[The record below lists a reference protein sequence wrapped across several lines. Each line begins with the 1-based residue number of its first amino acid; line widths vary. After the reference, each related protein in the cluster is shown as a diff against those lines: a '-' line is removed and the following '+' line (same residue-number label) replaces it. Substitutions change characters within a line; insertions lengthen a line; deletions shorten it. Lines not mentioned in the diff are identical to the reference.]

1 MRIRIAVDIM
11 SGDNAPEV
19 LIRGTLK
26 AAEDFGIDLIL
37 VGDKKYETLVPAG
50 KVKYVIS
57 DSVVQMEDEPVC
69 VVKEKA
75 DSSMAV
81 GVKLLKDGEADA
93 LVSSGN
99 TGALFTAASLM
110 IRRVKGVR
118 RAALGTVLPLENP
131 FIMCDV
137 GANIDA
143 TPEILLQFGK
153 MGSLYAK
160 GVLGIENPRVAL
172 LNNGAEET
180 KGTPLYTEA
189 HALLKADKSIN
200 FIGNCEGR
208 DLPNNF
214 CDVVVCDGFT
224 GNIALKLIE
233 GMGAFMSRKIKG
245 IFYRSIFAKI
255 AGLITKR
262 GTNALKKQMD
272 HKEYGGAPF
281 LGIAK
286 PVIKAHGS
294 SDEKGIYSAIR
305 QAKLFFESGITE
317 KMALD
322 MANSETVK
330 TETEKKEEHDE

>member
-11 SGDNAPEV
+11 SGDSAPDS
-19 LIRGTLK
+19 LIRGAMK
-26 AAEDFGIDLIL
+26 AAVDFNVDIIL
-37 VGDKKYETLVPAG
+37 VGDKQYESLIP
-50 KVKYVIS
+50 KQNNIKFIPS
-57 DSVVQMEDEPVC
+57 FSVVQMQDEPVC

-75 DSSMAV
+75 DSSMAIACT
-81 GVKLLKDGEADA
+81 LLKDGEADA

-110 IRRVKGVR
+110 IRRVKGIR
-118 RAALGTVLPLENP
+118 RAALGSVLPLENP
-131 FIMCDV
+131 FIMVDV
-137 GANIDA
+137 GANLDA

-189 HALLKADKSIN
+189 YALLKADTSIN

-208 DLPNNF
+208 ELPNNF

-233 GMGAFMSRKIKG
+233 GMGAFMSRKIKN
-245 IFYRSIFAKI
+245 IFYRSIVSKF

-281 LGIAK
+281 LGISK

-305 QAKLFFESGITE
+305 QAKLFFESGIIE
-317 KMALD
+317 KMVSSI
-322 MANSETVK
+322 ANAK
-330 TETEKKEEHDE
+330 GEKEAKDER

>member
-1 MRIRIAVDIM
+1 MRTRIAVDIM
-11 SGDNAPEV
+11 SGDNAPE
-19 LIRGTLK
+19 LIINGVLK
-26 AAEDFGIDLIL
+26 AASELEVDIIL
-37 VGDKKYETLVPAG
+37 VGDKKYES
-50 KVKYVIS
+50 YIS
-57 DSVVQMEDEPVC
+57 TEYKESVSFVSSNSVVGMKDEPI
-69 VVKEKA
+69 VVIKDKA
-75 DSSMAV
+75 DSSMAIATA
-81 GVKLLKDGEADA
+81 LLKDDKADA
-93 LVSSGN
+93 LVSAGN

-118 RAALGTVLPLENP
+118 RAALGAVIPLDNP
-131 FIMCDV
+131 IIMLDV

-143 TPEILLQFGK
+143 TPNILAQFGK

-172 LNNGAEET
+172 LNNGSEET
-180 KGTPLYTEA
+180 KGTQLYCDTYT
-189 HALLKADKSIN
+189 LLKADTSIN

-214 CDVVVCDGFT
+214 CDVVVSDGFT

-245 IFYRSIFAKI
+245 IFYKNLISKFAGVLTLKN
-255 AGLITKR
+255 TS
-262 GTNALKKQMD
+262 TLKKQLD

-281 LGIAK
+281 LGISK

-305 QAKLFFESGITE
+305 QAKLFLGSGIIE
-317 KMALD
+317 KMTFDIA
-322 MANSETVK
+322 EGGK
-330 TETEKKEEHDE
+330 

>member
-1 MRIRIAVDIM
+1 MRIVIAVDIM
-11 SGDNAPEV
+11 SGDSAPEA
-19 LIRGTLK
+19 LIKGAIK
-26 AAEDFGIDLIL
+26 ASSDFDVDIIL
-37 VGDKKYETLVPAG
+37 VGDKKYEAMLPAAGGNLKFVP
-50 KVKYVIS
+50 S
-57 DSVVQMEDEPVC
+57 LSVVQMNDEPVC
-69 VVKEKA
+69 VLKEKA

-81 GVKLLKDGEADA
+81 ACTLLKNGEANA
-93 LVSSGN
+93 LVSPGN

-110 IRRVKGVR
+110 MRRVKGIR
-118 RAALGTVLPLENP
+118 RAALGTILPLENP
-131 FIMCDV
+131 FIMVDV
-137 GANIDA
+137 GANLDA

-172 LNNGAEET
+172 LNNGSEET

-189 HALLKADKSIN
+189 YMLLKADQSIN

-233 GMGAFMSRKIKG
+233 GMGAFMSRKIKN
-245 IFYRSIFAKI
+245 IFYRNAISKF

-262 GTNALKKQMD
+262 NTNALKKQMD

-281 LGIAK
+281 LGISK

-305 QAKLFFESGITE
+305 QAKQFYESGIIE
-317 KMALD
+317 KMASD
-322 MANSETVK
+322 ITISKSEK
-330 TETEKKEEHDE
+330 GENDER